1 MSGRETMTVI
11 RVSIGHFEPEN
22 ADVIK
27 NMLEATKAELEPGI
41 RALPGNLA
49 YWAGIDRENCAMT
62 DVCRWESHE
71 AAKQMATFQPMVD
84 LAGQF
89 ITAGVRFQRPILNFE
104 ELWGIPRD

>member
-1 MSGRETMTVI
+1 MSAMATLTVI

-22 ADVIK
+22 ADAIK
-27 NMLEATKAELEPGI
+27 SMLEATKAELEPGV
-41 RALPGNLA
+41 RALRGNLA

-62 DVCRWESHE
+62 NVSRWESLE

-84 LAGQF
+84 LAARF
-89 ITAGVRFQRPILNFE
+89 IAAGVRFQRPILNFE